1 MERETPAWWSTDSLL
16 GPVTSISRTPSR
28 TYCVPTEALWTQTWH
43 TWAGGLPGATD
54 AYSSGQNLHVA
65 LPREGGELPAG
76 RGQGRRQCQQRTRP
90 ASWGCCSQGGE
101 PMRPVRVPHTDMD
114 SAVRFRETSGG
125 GCVVKSEQTW
135 NTQEHAGSREVCL
148 AGQISTCQQPCLPS
162 GPRGCVPKAVGPGT
176 PPPAHPHRPHAV
188 LQSH

>member
-1 MERETPAWWSTDSLL
+1 MQQEQ
-16 GPVTSISRTPSR
+16 GPS
-28 TYCVPTEALWTQTWH
+28 
-43 TWAGGLPGATD
+43 
-54 AYSSGQNLHVA
+54 LHVA

-101 PMRPVRVPHTDMD
+101 PMRPVQVPHTDVD

-135 NTQEHAGSREVCL
+135 KHTGACWEPGGVFGRTDKHLPAAMPALWAKGLCPQGCGSRHSS
-148 AGQISTCQQPCLPS
+148 ASPS
-162 GPRGCVPKAVGPGT
+162 PQTSCCFTEPLTRLLTRPKARG
-176 PPPAHPHRPHAV
+176 ACRFPHLGRLSFMSNFPV
-188 LQSH
+188 SLVITIWGWI